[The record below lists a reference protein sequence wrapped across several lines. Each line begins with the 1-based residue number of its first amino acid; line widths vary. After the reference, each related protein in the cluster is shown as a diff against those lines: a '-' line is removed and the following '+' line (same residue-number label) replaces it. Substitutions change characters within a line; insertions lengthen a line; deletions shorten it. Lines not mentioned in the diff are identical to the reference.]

1 MRKKDD
7 HMIKIDLI
15 TGFLGSGKT
24 TFLIDYAKFLVGC
37 GEKVAVVVNDHGA
50 INVDRLL
57 LDEAL
62 ADICHL
68 EMVIG
73 GDSDCRRRRLKTKLI
88 AMGMQGYD
96 RVLLEPSGVFDVD
109 EFFDMLFE
117 EPLERWYEIGN
128 VLAIVEAGLSRDL
141 SASGRY
147 LLTSQVAK
155 AGKVIL
161 SKGEEVSE
169 EEKASLIA
177 YINESLQLFRSTSVL
192 SEKRIYN
199 WKLGEV
205 SEEDYRMLSKSG
217 YRSGEMIHLPL
228 DEEEAFDS
236 LFYFHVRLKDVDSNK
251 PKVVAVKESLDET
264 IRSLFED
271 PDVGN
276 IIRIKGFIKI
286 NPDSEVSGWLEVNAT
301 KTEVLIRP
309 IPVGQELF
317 IVIGENLD
325 KERIGSYWGSYR
337 NEV

>member
-1 MRKKDD
+1 MV
-7 HMIKIDLI
+7 KIDLI

-24 TFLIDYAKFLVGC
+24 TFLIDYAKYLVGC

-57 LDEAL
+57 LEDAL
-62 ADICHL
+62 KGICHL

-88 AMGMQGYD
+88 AMGMQGFS

-117 EPLERWYEIGN
+117 EPLDRWYEIGN

-141 SASGRY
+141 SMSGRY
-147 LLTSQVAK
+147 LLTSQAAK
-155 AGKVIL
+155 AGRVIL
-161 SKGEEVSE
+161 SKGEGVSE
-169 EEKASLIA
+169 EERASLIE
-177 YINESLQLFRSTSVL
+177 YINESLQLFKCTTVL
-192 SEKRIYN
+192 KESRIYN
-199 WKLGEV
+199 WKLGEI
-205 SEEDYRMLSKSG
+205 SEEDYLMLSESG
-217 YRSGEMIHLPL
+217 YRSGEMIKLPV

-236 LFYFHVRLKDVDSNK
+236 LFYFHVRLKDIDGSK
-251 PKVVAVKESLDET
+251 PKVVAVKERLNET
-264 IRSLFED
+264 IRALFED
-271 PDVGN
+271 PDCGN
-276 IIRIKGFIKI
+276 IMRIKGFIKI
-286 NPDSEVSGWLEVNAT
+286 NPDSDVSGWLEVNAT
-301 KTEVLIRP
+301 KTEVLIRQ

-325 KERIGSYWGSYR
+325 KEHIGSFWDSYM